1 MYVFP
6 QDACSGRTSLHYA
19 VEAENFI
26 LVNFLLENGC
36 NVNSATFSGAQS
48 RRQTKSGYITHM
60 FTVFE

>member
-1 MYVFP
+1 MMKSFVRSL

-36 NVNSATFSGAQS
+36 NVNSATFSG
-48 RRQTKSGYITHM
+48 I
-60 FTVFE
+60 